1 MFQRTVDDGLS
12 FKSLLQHNTVKVI
25 NQHRQRHVQRYDSFA
40 RDQLDLNIGQ
50 SVRIQNPTTELW
62 DPAIVTQK
70 LAEPRL
76 FEVEAGNGATHLRN
90 RRHIKTTKEVFAKK
104 HGTEDGTEP
113 LSEDTAVTIPAPPPR
128 HLFGHKLPCMTR
140 SGRII
145 KLTSSEPCLLMC
157 NRPYQ
162 FIEGGML

>member
-1 MFQRTVDDGLS
+1 MFQRTVDDRLS

-25 NQHRQRHVQRYDSFA
+25 NQHRQRHVQRCDSRA

-62 DPAIVTQK
+62 DPAIVTVTQK
-70 LAEPRL
+70 LAELRS

-113 LSEDTAVTIPAPPPR
+113 LSKDTAVTIPAPPPR
-128 HLFGHKLPCMTR
+128 HLFGHKLP
-140 SGRII
+140 
-145 KLTSSEPCLLMC
+145 
-157 NRPYQ
+157 
-162 FIEGGML
+162 